1 MGWQNLWLGRGGGGG
16 KEDEKGDDDNDD
28 YDMDDVTYVGKHVP
42 ALELGAFPA
51 RRFAI
56 RSMKF
61 IPFW

>member
-1 MGWQNLWLGRGGGGG
+1 LGRGGGGG